1 MIRKPN
7 LVDNEQN
14 NAIIGEIKREG
25 DIGRQSHGE
34 KDEIDN
40 DSEQSDAHA
49 SPQVALALFGARLN
63 DALDYEAIGDEHDGE
78 WD

>member
-14 NAIIGEIKREG
+14 NAIIGKIKREG

-49 SPQVALALFGARLN
+49 SPQVALAPVGARLN
-63 DALDYEAIGDEHDGE
+63 DALDYETIGDDHYGE

>member
-49 SPQVALALFGARLN
+49 SPQVGARLN
-63 DALDYEAIGDEHDGE
+63 DALDYEAIGDDHDDE